1 MHTVAVI
8 AGENVSP
15 FELSIAAEVFGIER
29 QEFGVP
35 WYRFIVCAVG
45 KSPIQ
50 TDSGFTIN
58 TSHTL
63 MHLDEADT
71 IIVPSWDPVEQ
82 PLPEEMLAG
91 LRRAAD
97 RGARMVSFC
106 TGAFALA
113 AAGILDGH
121 RVTTHWMWA
130 KQMQEMYPEVTVD
143 PGVLYIDDGQ
153 VFTSAGTAAGID
165 LSLYLVRRDYG
176 AEVANMLARR
186 MVVPPHRDGGQAQYV
201 NTPLPA
207 FPDTDPFAATLLW
220 MEEHLDQELPVDAM
234 AAQANMSPRTF
245 ARRFRD
251 VTGTTPHQWLMR
263 QRVLMAQRLL
273 ETTDDSVERIA
284 DQSGFPSAAMLRIH
298 FQKVLRTSPLAY
310 RRAFD
315 CQKACESDQV
325 AVAS

>member
-8 AGENVSP
+8 AGQNLSP

-29 QEFGVP
+29 KEFGVP
-35 WYRFIVCAVG
+35 WYRFIVCGVVP
-45 KSPIQ
+45 SPIT

-58 TSHTL
+58 TPHTL
-63 MHLDEADT
+63 ADLDRADT
-71 IIVPSWDPVEQ
+71 VIVPSWDPVEA
-82 PLPEEMLAG
+82 PLPDELREG
-91 LRRAAD
+91 LRRAAA

-113 AAGILDGH
+113 HSGVLDGH

-130 KQMQEMYPEVTVD
+130 HQLQEMYPEVSVD
-143 PGVLYIDDGQ
+143 PGVLYIDDGN

-201 NTPLPA
+201 NMPLPA
-207 FPDTDPFAATLLW
+207 VPEKDPFAATLAW
-220 MEEHLDQELPVDAM
+220 MQGNLDQELSVETM
-234 AAQANMSPRTF
+234 ASQATMSPRTF

-251 VTGTTPHQWLMR
+251 VTGTTPHQWVMR
-263 QRVLMAQRLL
+263 QRVLLAQRLL
-273 ETTDDSVERIA
+273 ETSDDSVERIA
-284 DQSGFPSAAMLRIH
+284 EQSGFPSAAMLRIH

-310 RRAFD
+310 RRTFD
-315 CQKACESDQV
+315 CQRACEADQV
-325 AVAS
+325 A